1 VATKSFRRFIAIS
14 DALAIALTTACLTG
28 CAGYKLGPTNGI
40 PAREKSVQVN
50 PFSDETLQPRVVDA
64 VNQQIRKELMRD
76 GTYTIATHNDGDII
90 VTGSIVGFQ
99 RYEISFASNDIL
111 TVRDYRLVLTASVTA
126 RERNSGRIILERDAR
141 NPVIGNTIIRVSS
154 DLTSTERQAMPLLAQ
169 DLAKNITALLVDGT
183 W

>member
-1 VATKSFRRFIAIS
+1 MRGVLAIS
-14 DALAIALTTACLTG
+14 KALAVASAAVWLTG

-40 PAREKSVQVN
+40 PAREKSVQVK
-50 PFSDETLQPRVVDA
+50 PFSDETLQPRVADA

-90 VTGSIVGFQ
+90 VTGTIVGFQ

-111 TVRDYRLVLTASVTA
+111 TVRDYRLVLTAAVSA
-126 RERNSGRIILERDAR
+126 RERNSGRVILECDAR

>member
-1 VATKSFRRFIAIS
+1 VATKRIRGVLAIS
-14 DALAIALTTACLTG
+14 KVFAGAFAAAWVTG

-50 PFSDETLQPRVVDA
+50 PFSDETLQPRVADA

-111 TVRDYRLVLTASVTA
+111 TVRDYRLVLSAAVIA
-126 RERNSGRIILERDAR
+126 RERNTGRVILERGAR
-141 NPVIGNTIIRVSS
+141 NPVLGNTIIRVSS